1 MKDNTVFLNLRRIA
15 LLLLA
20 AALFLAWTFLL
31 NDFEKV
37 PLVNTGGRSFEKA
50 TVEEILTDNLQ
61 ENGARIGDQRVM
73 LRMRSGPL
81 KGHCVE
87 AVSPNSLLFGAACEP
102 GMRVIAISSLAG
114 GLDVTTVYSAD
125 RSGAVYLFIGLFLL
139 SLYLVGGKNGLK
151 SAAGLLFTLFCIV
164 YLLFPMIYR
173 GVSPFLAALIICAV
187 TTAATLGLVAGCS
200 VKSLCAA
207 LGTLFGVLVSGISA
221 ALFGYFAGISGLN
234 VSTVESLLFVG
245 QATEIRVGELLFA
258 GILISALGAVMDVA
272 MSVASTL
279 NELHLKNP
287 AMSRSELFASGMN
300 VGKDMTMILAFAGG
314 SLGTLMLNYAYDLPY
329 AQIVNSYQI
338 GIEIMQGIS
347 GSIGIILTV
356 PLVSLISS
364 LMLGARRNSTASE
377 TCILP
382 VICKPSK
389 GRSMN
394 APAFFN
400 QNNCK
405 SSFGKSMTN
414 CAPARSSS
422 TRSRKP
428 QLHPTGKAPEFFAV
442 ATSTSESPT

>member
-20 AALFLAWTFLL
+20 AALFLAWTVWL

-287 AMSRSELFASGMN
+287 AMNRSELFASGMN
-300 VGKDMTMILAFAGG
+300 VGKDMMGTMSNTLILAFAGG

-338 GIEIMQGIS
+338 GIEIMQGVS

-364 LMLGARRNSTASE
+364 LMLGAQRNSTASE
-377 TCILP
+377 ACPALL
-382 VICKPSK
+382 SK
-389 GRSMN
+389 
-394 APAFFN
+394 
-400 QNNCK
+400 
-405 SSFGKSMTN
+405 
-414 CAPARSSS
+414 
-422 TRSRKP
+422 
-428 QLHPTGKAPEFFAV
+428 LH
-442 ATSTSESPT
+442 SPCDL

>member
-20 AALFLAWTFLL
+20 AALFLAWTVWL

-245 QATEIRVGELLFA
+245 QVTEIRVGELLFA

-300 VGKDMTMILAFAGG
+300 VGKDMMGTMSNTLILAFAGG

-338 GIEIMQGIS
+338 GIEIMQGVS

-377 TCILP
+377 ACPALL
-382 VICKPSK
+382 SK
-389 GRSMN
+389 
-394 APAFFN
+394 
-400 QNNCK
+400 
-405 SSFGKSMTN
+405 
-414 CAPARSSS
+414 
-422 TRSRKP
+422 
-428 QLHPTGKAPEFFAV
+428 LH
-442 ATSTSESPT
+442 SPCDL